1 MVSTLIVV
9 SVLSGTSIIAYLI
22 WKKLIGSAS
31 VSKKIKDDYNDY
43 SDISWNVS
51 HVMTQEHIDLVESVE
66 KKNLLLFITIKVP
79 YGTSAMLYR
88 NADAWESYRHTAG
101 ALSMFECRST
111 RYLAVGSPSGT
122 AELIGIFGVTE
133 TQLYFLYFIFSC
145 LYCIR
150 AQVSINS
157 NVLNVDVG
165 YGTYFTMAKKAQG
178 RRLSK
183 TILDKTLEYFTT
195 KFSAQKASKI
205 YAKFKLIEK
214 L

>member
-1 MVSTLIVV
+1 MGLLEAAVPENTRIDNLFELPSRFRLLFCFKVSVLQEGVLMVSTLIVV

-31 VSKKIKDDYNDY
+31 VAKKIKDDSNDY

-66 KKNLLLFITIKVP
+66 RKNLLLFITIKVP

-133 TQLYFLYFIFSC
+133 TQYIFIFYFQLLI
-145 LYCIR
+145 LY
-150 AQVSINS
+150 
-157 NVLNVDVG
+157 
-165 YGTYFTMAKKAQG
+165 
-178 RRLSK
+178 
-183 TILDKTLEYFTT
+183 
-195 KFSAQKASKI
+195 
-205 YAKFKLIEK
+205 
-214 L
+214 